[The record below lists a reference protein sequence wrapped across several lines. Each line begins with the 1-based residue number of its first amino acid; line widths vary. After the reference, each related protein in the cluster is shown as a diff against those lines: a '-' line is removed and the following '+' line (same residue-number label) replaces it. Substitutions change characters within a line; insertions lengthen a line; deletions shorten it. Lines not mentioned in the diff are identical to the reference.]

1 MCWTY
6 LVATIVASKLPL
18 NLFTQGYTISYKV
31 VYFHYEGKKNV
42 LQLTLQH
49 NFLVTKNIYNSLHLY
64 VVNVNGQVACIVE
77 LQLNIYMMQLIGI
90 QLQLYQN
97 TSFSTIMQL
106 HYNYTHDV
114 RLTSLIVIHLFK
126 S

>member
-1 MCWTY
+1 MR
-6 LVATIVASKLPL
+6 
-18 NLFTQGYTISYKV
+18 
-31 VYFHYEGKKNV
+31 KKNV

-49 NFLVTKNIYNSLHLY
+49 NFLVVKDTYNSLYLY
-64 VVNVNGQVACIVE
+64 VVSVHGQVACVAE
-77 LQLNIYMMQLIGI
+77 LQLTIYIVQFIET

-97 TSFSTIMQL
+97 NSLSTIMQL

-114 RLTSLIVIHLFK
+114 IVTSLIVIHLLK